1 MTKDVVLTEDKSP
14 TYYSRQFNALY
25 HSRHGALTETNHVFI
40 EAGLCKALEVKKTI
54 HLLEIGFGTGLNSWA
69 KLKAKPKDTAIYYTA
84 LEKFPIDIVNL
95 REFKD
100 MLFGKSVDEREF
112 NDIHAAPWNESSCIQ
127 ENFFLHKVEIDFLEF
142 KSNNSFDLIYFDAFA
157 PEVQPELWTQDF
169 FKHLYNMLSQGG
181 ILVTYCAKG
190 YVKRNLKAA
199 GFVVESLPGPPGK
212 REMTRA
218 HKL

>member
-1 MTKDVVLTEDKSP
+1 MTKDVVLTEDNSP

-54 HLLEIGFGTGLNSWA
+54 HLLEVGFGTGLNTWA
-69 KLKAKPKDTAIYYTA
+69 TLKSIPKDTTIHYTA
-84 LEKFPIDIVNL
+84 LEKFPIDIINL

-100 MLFGKSVDEREF
+100 MLFGKSVEEREF
-112 NDIHAAPWNESSCIQ
+112 NDIHAASWNESSCIQ

-142 KSNNSFDLIYFDAFA
+142 KSNTSFDLIYFDAFA
-157 PEVQPELWTQDF
+157 PEVQPELWTQGF